1 MRCAETEEIVGEVV
15 AHVPDENLY
24 PQVLRLLEGKEPG
37 RALDIPSGE
46 GAFAYELIKKG
57 FSDIV
62 CLDINRED
70 FKLAGQVCFLAGD
83 VYDRLPFKD
92 ESFDYI
98 FCLEGL
104 EHFVNPFSFV
114 DELGRVLRTGGW
126 LYISTPNIM
135 SVDGRLRFMLTGYY
149 PRFKPLMHDRESLRA
164 EGAQGHIAP
173 IYFWQLKYFFE
184 ESSLQVERID
194 TNTILFP
201 DNIAKKWLHK
211 LVAAVIRYTIR
222 NRNFPNEGTLSD
234 AMLFG
239 DCIIIEA
246 LKCER

>member
-1 MRCAETEEIVGEVV
+1 MRCTKTEGEIL
-15 AHVPDENLY
+15 AHADENLY
-24 PQVLRLLEGKEPG
+24 PQVLGLLEGKEPG
-37 RALDIPSGE
+37 KTLDVPSGE
-46 GAFAYELIKKG
+46 GAFASELIKRG

-70 FKLAGQVCFLAGD
+70 FKLSGHAHFLTGD
-83 VYDRLPFKD
+83 VYDGLPFKD

-98 FCLEGL
+98 FCLEGI
-104 EHFVNPFSFV
+104 EHFVNPFSFI

-149 PRFKPLMHDRESLRA
+149 PRFKPLMHNRENLRA
-164 EGAQGHIAP
+164 EGLQGHISP
-173 IYFWQLKYFFE
+173 IYFWQLKYFME
-184 ESSLQVERID
+184 NKGLSLERID
-194 TNTILFP
+194 TNTIVFP
-201 DNIAKKWLHK
+201 QSTFKKYLHK
-211 LVAAVIRYTIR
+211 VVAAVIRYTIR
-222 NRNFPNEGTLSD
+222 NRNFPDEGTLSD

-246 LKCER
+246 SKRRE